1 MGLDC
6 FGCFCLVAMASFLG
20 SSSGLGSSDL
30 AGLRNLVLLVWMVAS
45 ASCFSSWVGAVAMLV
60 LVVEV

>member
-1 MGLDC
+1 MIRKDALC
-6 FGCFCLVAMASFLG
+6 AT
-20 SSSGLGSSDL
+20 LGSSDL

-45 ASCFSSWVGAVAMLV
+45 ASCFGSWVGAVAMLV